1 MRNVTLATY
10 SPTFTGLRAA
20 RMIGEGLGG
29 AREIDLAKPEIVEY
43 RFTENDLVVFAAP
56 VYGGRLPRLAAERL
70 KAVRGDGALAVAV
83 AVYGNRDYDDALL
96 ELKDILGED
105 GFTVVA
111 CAAFI
116 GEHTYSAKFGTG
128 RPDEKDAEIA
138 RAFGRAIA
146 EKLEAG
152 APYADV
158 QVKGNRPYKPL
169 PASHPVPLCSDDC
182 VLCGACAKS
191 CPAGAIPENEPNTTD
206 GEICIAC
213 GRCIR
218 ICPTQ
223 ARNFPAPFLQAVE
236 ARLAPV
242 CAGYKLP
249 ETYL

>member
-1 MRNVTLATY
+1 MKNVTLAAY
-10 SPTFTGLRAA
+10 SPTWTGLRAA
-20 RMIGEGLGG
+20 RMICEGLGG

-43 RFTENDLVVFAAP
+43 RFTEDDLVVFAAP

-70 KAVRGDGALAVAV
+70 KAVRGGGALAVAV

-96 ELKDILGED
+96 ELKDILEEG

-128 RPDEKDAEIA
+128 RPDDKDAEIA
-138 RAFGRAIA
+138 RAFGRAIS
-146 EKLEAG
+146 EKVGAG
-152 APYADV
+152 APYAAV
-158 QVKGNRPYKPL
+158 RVKGNRPYKPL

-191 CPAGAIPENEPNTTD
+191 CPAGAIPEGEPNITD
-206 GEICIAC
+206 GDACIAC

-218 ICPTQ
+218 VCPTQ
-223 ARNFPAPFLQAVE
+223 ARSFPAPFLQAVE

-242 CAGYKLP
+242 CAGYKRP
-249 ETYL
+249 ETDL